1 MTKHLNELNPKQF
14 NIGQIVFFTN
24 NIGNEWDWGIVD
36 DVYSDGYA
44 IALYELVDCRRVES
58 IPVAEYNF
66 HKSYRKLPK
75 GWNYDTDLVHLDFEH
90 HKELKDVKFAFYDI
104 DSIQNAID
112 KGVFVR
118 PSSQDR
124 VGYPEA
130 EITKEGYR
138 IVWKHDLYSSDPSKR
153 SRSNY
158 AIVNWRYVYSSYD
171 EVKKVLS
178 DYQAELNRLV
188 EMSDYDW
195 SLEQIDKVLNRSVFI
210 AKEDKSKIKQWLI
223 DNTNIEEVE
232 IRCSSGYPEWKYEKN
247 KKWKQL
253 NPDLL

>member
-1 MTKHLNELNPKQF
+1 M
-14 NIGQIVFFTN
+14 
-24 NIGNEWDWGIVD
+24 
-36 DVYSDGYA
+36 
-44 IALYELVDCRRVES
+44 
-58 IPVAEYNF
+58 
-66 HKSYRKLPK
+66 
-75 GWNYDTDLVHLDFEH
+75 
-90 HKELKDVKFAFYDI
+90 
-104 DSIQNAID
+104 
-112 KGVFVR
+112 FVR

-124 VGYPEA
+124 TGYPDA
-130 EITKEGYR
+130 EIIKEGYR
-138 IVWKHDLYSSDPSKR
+138 IVWKHDLYSSDPSKQK
-153 SRSNY
+153 RSNY

-232 IRCSSGYPEWKYEKN
+232 IRCSSGYPEWKYEKS